1 MTTMYWLAVRIDLIW
16 AALSR
21 TEAAPLW
28 NALLITG
35 ALGASTPF
43 QHSRWTGCCSLRK
56 AHGKRY

>member
-35 ALGASTPF
+35 AQGASTPF
-43 QHSRWTGCCSLRK
+43 KHSRWIGCCSLGK